1 MSKKLLLAGLTS
13 GVLASTSTAWSQEST
28 QAPDSPV
35 PVAPAP
41 VAPAAVAPAAV
52 APEGAGEVPEGAGH
66 PTFEAR
72 GFVELDTIY
81 DFKRVNPAWN
91 AMLRPDTI
99 PTTPGAFG
107 EDGEFIF
114 SPRRTRFG
122 FQAAYPLGAHELKS
136 KVEVDF
142 FGRGTGRADAIGQN
156 TIRLFNAFA
165 EWGPVFVGHT
175 LANFADADYGANY
188 LDIWG
193 PPGIIFVRSA
203 SVRYSLL
210 EGTHTLTVALE
221 RPGADFDGTGG
232 PEGAAPKDLLPD
244 ASLRY
249 RLSGAWGHL
258 HVAGLAR
265 RLGYDTPGAPAQT
278 TEHVFGYGGTVA
290 ATINVLPGALSL
302 SPAGLAGRGIGNY
315 VNGAGSD
322 VAFQA
327 LADGGAELRALA
339 VYGATLYAD
348 VNWAKSLSSA
358 VGVSWVQ
365 TKNSSLQ
372 APGAFESAKY
382 VSANLVYAPAPIF
395 FIGPEFLWAERN
407 DENGASGTDY
417 RVLLATRFSFSSLD
431 AVASR

>member
-1 MSKKLLLAGLTS
+1 MSKRVLLAGLTTS
-13 GVLASTSTAWSQEST
+13 LLAATFPARSQEIAP
-28 QAPDSPV
+28 APDAAP
-35 PVAPAP
+35 PVAPEASAD
-41 VAPAAVAPAAV
+41 VTKV
-52 APEGAGEVPEGAGH
+52 GGQ

-72 GFVELDTIY
+72 GFVELDAIY

-99 PTTPGAFG
+99 PTTPGTYG
-107 EDGEFIF
+107 EDGEFIL

-142 FGRGTGRADAIGQN
+142 FGRGTGRPDAIGQN

-175 LANFADADYGANY
+175 LTNFADADYGANY

-193 PPGIIFVRSA
+193 PPGIIFLRSP

-232 PEGAAPKDLLPD
+232 PTGAAPQDLLPD

-249 RLSGAWGHL
+249 RLSGDWGHL
-258 HVAGLAR
+258 HVAGLVR
-265 RLGYDTPGAPAQT
+265 RLGYDTPGAPEQT
-278 TEHVFGYGGTVA
+278 TEHVFGYGGTVS
-290 ATINVLPGALSL
+290 ATINVLRGVLAV
-302 SPAGLAGRGIGNY
+302 SPAALAGRGIGNY

-322 VAFQA
+322 IAFQEQTDA
-327 LADGGAELRALA
+327 AAALRALP

-348 VNWAKSLSSA
+348 VNWTQSLSSS

-365 TKNSSLQ
+365 TKNSTLQ

-382 VSANLVYAPAPIF
+382 LSANLVYTPARIF
-395 FIGPEFLWAERN
+395 FVGPEFQWAERN

-417 RVLLATRFSFSSLD
+417 RVFLAARFSFSSLD